1 MIFLAEESAASSLTS
16 NAAAEKSELKMAR
29 ALFDWTKID
38 DNDQMSL
45 IKGQQVIVTA
55 VEDPNWW
62 YGKMQDNSSQ
72 GYVLLS

>member
-1 MIFLAEESAASSLTS
+1 
-16 NAAAEKSELKMAR
+16 MAR
-29 ALFDWTKID
+29 ALYDWTKMD

-62 YGKMQDNSSQ
+62 YGKMQDNSSK